1 MIVKKL
7 KNKCIQVLK
16 KILNPAKQI
25 VNKHKVR
32 NKTKYFCIGRNKT
45 GTTSLKRAFEDLGF
59 IVGDQATAEKLYD
72 SYFFENEFLPI
83 IKYCETAEVFQDVPF
98 SHFATLE
105 HIDKAYPGSKFI
117 LTIRDDAEQWYCSLI
132 KFNAKHFGL
141 GGRIPTAEDLK
152 NATYVRKGYK
162 YNTIKAHGTS
172 DEDPYNKEIMIRHY
186 EKHNASVIDYFK
198 DRPDDLLVI
207 NLSEEN
213 AYRKFVEFLKVDS
226 PYSAFP
232 WENKTE

>member
-25 VNKHKVR
+25 LNKRKVR